1 MIIPIRYRHNFYP
14 MLFFTCNR
22 QRTQLE
28 RECIDMGF
36 ISIIAMV
43 AVFGIVL
50 GDLEQK
56 QPEGRREYVRTIQ
69 HLKLIK

>member
-1 MIIPIRYRHNFYP
+1 
-14 MLFFTCNR
+14 
-22 QRTQLE
+22 
-28 RECIDMGF
+28 MGF